1 MKPKRIMCGGR
12 TSVQLA
18 LKPMVVMYLSSDGD
32 ADRAR
37 IYTAAPPPP
46 PARRRRRAAV
56 PPLASEL
63 INSLIGTEITYGRDG
78 GCR

>member
-46 PARRRRRAAV
+46 ARSRHAAVAAAAGAPPPPRRR
-56 PPLASEL
+56 PSISLG
-63 INSLIGTEITYGRDG
+63 IN
-78 GCR
+78 